1 MLLVM
6 LCSFEKYCCAVV
18 LHSRLSTK
26 KLSRTL
32 KEKTVSIC
40 LNVAG
45 NRDVLRSCSC
55 IGFLSEQAQKRTS
68 ISKIPTESITITSA
82 FPDAPIHVLR
92 VSEYPESRE
101 SSKRSKRVSEMVC
114 AVGGVSSRC
123 GVSLGVG
130 RVSASSNLSSGG
142 MGFMASLKLSAADA
156 TLAACAPYII
166 CEPK

>member
-55 IGFLSEQAQKRTS
+55 IGFLLEQAQKRTS
-68 ISKIPTESITITSA
+68 ILKIPTELITVTSA
-82 FPDAPIHVLR
+82 FPDAPILQ
-92 VSEYPESRE
+92 VSEDPESRE
-101 SSKRSKRVSEMVC
+101 SSKRSKSVSEMVC

-130 RVSASSNLSSGG
+130 RVSASYNLSSGG
-142 MGFMASLKLSAADA
+142 MRFMASLKLSVADA
-156 TLAACAPYII
+156 TLATCAPYII